1 MTEKDIIVTEL
12 VSMMTV
18 HSKRG
23 RYEQMHRRKYYGL
36 SFCESGRI
44 TYTHNG
50 TEYVSHR
57 GCAILLPEGEGYT
70 IRGNVG
76 GWFPLI
82 NFRCT
87 APICHTP
94 ILFPIDNAEPYLA
107 IYEKMRT
114 LHLMGGHELQM
125 MSLFY
130 EMLHS
135 LLTPPVSTLLA
146 PALSYIEK
154 HYDDPHLT
162 NAVLA
167 AQCNISEVYFRKL
180 FTRQYQLSPRQWLLD
195 FRLGKAK
202 QLLREG
208 NLKISAIAEACGF
221 SGQYYF
227 SHVFK
232 ERTGM
237 TPTEYIR
244 QSADG

>member
-1 MTEKDIIVTEL
+1 
-12 VSMMTV
+12 
-18 HSKRG
+18 
-23 RYEQMHRRKYYGL
+23 
-36 SFCESGRI
+36 
-44 TYTHNG
+44 
-50 TEYVSHR
+50 
-57 GCAILLPEGEGYT
+57 
-70 IRGNVG
+70 
-76 GWFPLI
+76 
-82 NFRCT
+82 
-87 APICHTP
+87 
-94 ILFPIDNAEPYLA
+94 
-107 IYEKMRT
+107 
-114 LHLMGGHELQM
+114 M

-130 EMLHS
+130 EMLHG

-180 FTRQYQLSPRQWLLD
+180 FTRQYQLFPRQWLLD

-237 TPTEYIR
+237 TPTEYR
-244 QSADG
+244 KKNK